1 MDTVNTCFT
10 LLSRNCYLASVD
22 LRDAYYSVPVA
33 KQHQKYLKF
42 SWNGNLYQFTAM
54 PNGLACAPRYFTKLM
69 KPVFATLRQKGYI
82 STSYLDDVL
91 LFGDDYESCVDNL
104 IATVHLLQSL
114 GFIIHP
120 EKSVFQ
126 PTYTIEHLGFVMN
139 SQNML
144 VNVNTSKID
153 NLKKQA
159 ALVISAREPSL

>member
-10 LLSRNCYLASVD
+10 LLSRNSYLASVD

-33 KQHQKYLKF
+33 KQHRKYLKF

-54 PNGLACAPRYFTKLM
+54 PNGLACTPRYFTKLM
-69 KPVFATLRQKGYI
+69 KPLFATLRQKGYI

-91 LFGDDYESCVDNL
+91 LFGDDYDSCVDNL
-104 IATVHLLQSL
+104 IATVDLLQSF

-120 EKSVFQ
+120 EKSVFH
-126 PTYTIEHLGFVMN
+126 PTYTIEHLGFVIN

-153 NLKKQA
+153 NFKNRLN
-159 ALVISAREPSL
+159 LL